1 MNGRQKFLCRFD
13 GEQEAAQELFGVYTK
28 IELQGGVARGTVDE
42 KVLKA
47 LQKK

>member
-1 MNGRQKFLCRFD
+1 MGRQKFLGRFD
-13 GEQEAAQELFGVYTK
+13 SEQEAAQELFGVYTK
-28 IELQGGVARGTVDE
+28 LNFKGVARGTVDE